1 MPVIQPDHKMRFYI
15 KFFLIAFFLHAA
27 AIAQDATELFENGK
41 AYMKKGDYANA
52 TIAFTKALESQPG
65 DKNVSKE
72 LALSYYYQGDNN
84 KALAVVKPLLELDN
98 ADDQVYQIAGDIY
111 RALKQQKEASLI
123 YRRGIVKMPESGLLY
138 NALGEVMW
146 ESNDPDAIKEWE
158 KGIEED
164 PAYSKNY
171 YNASKFYFGSSNTVW
186 SILYGEIFL
195 NMEPFSNKSPE
206 VKDMLLESY
215 RKMFGS
221 GMLDKENSKFESA
234 YLQTMNKQS
243 QIASSGIDP
252 ESLTMIRTRFILD
265 WFNENK
271 RPAFK
276 LFDYQR
282 QLLQEG
288 LFDAY
293 NQWIFGSAQ
302 NLAYFQN
309 WINAHPEEYAALT
322 NYQKNRVFR
331 IEPGEYYKK

>member
-1 MPVIQPDHKMRFYI
+1 MKLYA
-15 KFFLIAFFLHAA
+15 KLFLAAIFLHST
-27 AIAQDATELFENGK
+27 IFAQDAKELVENAK

-52 TIAFTKALESQPG
+52 TVALKKASELEPG
-65 DKNVSKE
+65 DRNVSKE
-72 LALSYYYQGDNN
+72 LALSYYYQGDHN
-84 KALAVVKPLLELDN
+84 KALSVIKPLLERED
-98 ADDQVYQIAGDIY
+98 ADDQVYQIAGNVF
-111 RALKQQKEASLI
+111 RALKQQNEASLV
-123 YRRGIVKMPESGLLY
+123 YRKGIVKMPESGSLY
-138 NALGEVMW
+138 NGLGEVMW
-146 ESNDPDAIKEWE
+146 EQKNPDAIKEWE
-158 KGIEED
+158 KGIEKD

-171 YNASKFYFGSSNTVW
+171 YNASKYYSASGDNIW

-195 NMEPFSNKSPE
+195 NMEPLSSKSPE
-206 VKDMLLESY
+206 IKDILLDGY
-215 RKMFGS
+215 KKLFADKTRVS
-221 GMLDKENSKFESA
+221 GNSKFESA
-234 YLQTMNKQS
+234 FMHTMNKQS
-243 QIASSGIDP
+243 QVAGSGIDP

-265 WFNENK
+265 WFNESR

-309 WINAHPEEYAALT
+309 WINAHPEEYAALN
-322 NYQKNRVFR
+322 NYQQNRVFR

>member
-1 MPVIQPDHKMRFYI
+1 MKLYFTL
-15 KFFLIAFFLHAA
+15 FLAALLLHSSSF
-27 AIAQDATELFENGK
+27 AQDANELFENAK
-41 AYMKKGDYANA
+41 VSMKKGDYVNA
-52 TIAFTKALESQPG
+52 TVALNKALELQPG
-65 DKNVSKE
+65 DKKLSKE
-72 LALSYYYQGDNN
+72 LALSYYYQGEYN
-84 KALAVVKPLLELDN
+84 KALAVIKPLLDLND
-98 ADDQVYQIAGDIY
+98 ADDQVYQMAGDVY
-111 RALKQQKEASLI
+111 RALRQQKEASLV
-123 YRRGIVKMPESGLLY
+123 YRKGIVKMPESGLLY
-138 NALGEVMW
+138 NALGELMW
-146 ESNDPDAIKEWE
+146 ELKDADAIKEWE

-171 YNASKFYFGSSNTVW
+171 YNATKYYLGTGNIIW

-206 VKDMLLESY
+206 VKDMLLEGYKKIFSNNTRDISY
-215 RKMFGS
+215 
-221 GMLDKENSKFESA
+221 SKFELA
-234 YLQTMNKQS
+234 FMQTLNKQA
-243 QIASSGIDP
+243 QVASSGIDP
-252 ESLTMIRTRFILD
+252 ESLIMIRTRFILD
-265 WFNENK
+265 WFNESK

-276 LFDYQR
+276 LFDYQK

-293 NQWIFGSAQ
+293 NQWIFGSAS